1 MEKLREIAYLYA
13 ISQRFGYIVG
23 GAFVIESNM
32 KYFQIYYDT
41 LQHIEKLNCKQ
52 RGRLFTALY
61 MYAASGEPV
70 DLSDDPAVDMAF
82 SFMSA
87 QIERD
92 SERYAKK
99 QAAGKLGGAPKGNK
113 NASKKTTEN
122 NQNKQNNQEKEE
134 EKEDEKEDEKENKEE
149 KDDSYIS
156 VVNSFNV
163 ICKSMPKVTKLTDT
177 RKKLIKKAEKLLGG
191 NSFEELFLKVENS
204 DFLSGRNGRWTSC
217 SFDWIMKQSNLIKI
231 MEGNYDNKTEKSQN
245 NIRNYNEE
253 F

>member
-1 MEKLREIAYLYA
+1 MAEN
-13 ISQRFGYIVG
+13 
-23 GAFVIESNM
+23 NM
-32 KYFQIYYDT
+32 KYFQVYFDT
-41 LQHIEKLNCKQ
+41 FLHIEKLNYEQ

-61 MYAASGEPV
+61 KYSISDEFI
-70 DLSDDPAVDMAF
+70 DLADDPAVDMAF

-87 QIERD
+87 QINRD
-92 SERYAKK
+92 KENYIKK
-99 QAAGKLGGAPKGNK
+99 SNAGKLGGAPKGNRNACK
-113 NASKKTTEN
+113 NSLKTTEN
-122 NQNKQNNQEKEE
+122 NQNNQEKEE
-134 EKEDEKEDEKENKEE
+134 EKEDEKENEKENKEE